1 MASRLDVRL
10 RRLETRRPHVK
21 EERSM
26 LPDFPAGWWREFWC
40 VLREMGDPGV
50 DIMVSLGLSRDQVEA
65 VLSLPD
71 EDFEAFV
78 ATVEETTTDAR
89 TS

>member
-1 MASRLDVRL
+1 MASRLDGRL
-10 RRLETRRPHVK
+10 RRLEARRLPVK
-21 EERSM
+21 EECSM

-40 VLREMGDPGV
+40 VLREMGAPGV

-71 EDFEAFV
+71 EDFEAFA
-78 ATVEETTTDAR
+78 ATVEETTTDAL
-89 TS
+89 TP